1 MFRTIGL
8 YAVLGLGSLMAACT
22 EAVDE
27 GAIIDEDALS
37 VTEQAVGSC
46 GTHGNYFD
54 GAKNGVG
61 SGVYRRGARVDA
73 IVRNTALCTGDPS
86 IANFS
91 AGWAML
97 TGDIA
102 PSDGWA
108 QIGFEVDKA
117 NGNTWFLQSLRD
129 SSKGPHTEFWGN
141 PGGGTQ
147 KRFVVTRESDGFIH
161 LKLCDFATG
170 NNCTTYHVTS
180 FDPLNAWSNADTQ
193 YFGETG
199 YFADQMLGSEANP
212 FWFVSPQGKHA
223 DDNWYD
229 DNLDHPGAD
238 SSHYKFAWQWGQ
250 TFSIWDDR

>member
-129 SSKGPHTEFWGN
+129 SSKGPHTECGCQ
-141 PGGGTQ
+141 PVDSMDHGP
-147 KRFVVTRESDGFIH
+147 TRPAPQPQQLAPASNSSRSPCHGLFH
-161 LKLCDFATG
+161 HS
-170 NNCTTYHVTS
+170 TTSISLRNRTKS
-180 FDPLNAWSNADTQ
+180 SSQW
-193 YFGETG
+193 
-199 YFADQMLGSEANP
+199 LGS
-212 FWFVSPQGKHA
+212 
-223 DDNWYD
+223 
-229 DNLDHPGAD
+229 
-238 SSHYKFAWQWGQ
+238 
-250 TFSIWDDR
+250 